1 MFEGEGQRLN
11 RYAEQGA
18 AMAMGDSRG
27 EPEAPDAIKPLD
39 WAHLAGI
46 EPRPKAFIIPSLAP
60 AGEVTLFTG
69 PGSAGKSLFAQQLAT
84 GCAGGVTTLGLEM
97 GQASAIY
104 VSCEDDEGQLH
115 FRQAAIC
122 KALDVPM
129 ADLAGKLFV
138 ASLRGALDNALMSTG
153 PDGNCILTPSYERL
167 ANLIWRTGAKLVAL
181 DNVAHLY
188 TGNEND
194 RGDVTRFVN
203 ALNRLAG
210 QTGAAILL
218 LAHTNKK
225 GDDFSGSTAWINAVR
240 SQFTIEHDADT
251 DLRTVTVGKANYSRK
266 GAEIRFA
273 WVDWAFV
280 LESELPSD
288 TAHLIRD
295 TAKAQAANEAFL
307 RCLRA
312 RGAGREVGPNLATN
326 YAPARFAEMPE
337 AKGLAKVELAK
348 AMERLLHL
356 NVIEVRQVKHKGSQT
371 KSIIAEVEQ

>member
-1 MFEGEGQRLN
+1 MFEGEGHRIA

-18 AMAMGDSRG
+18 AMSAGDSGRDN
-27 EPEAPDAIKPLD
+27 DASDDIKALD
-39 WAHLAGI
+39 WQRLALI
-46 EPRPKAFIIPSLAP
+46 EPLPKAFIIPSLAP

-84 GCAGGVTTLGLEM
+84 GCAGGVTTLGLDM
-97 GQASAIY
+97 GQAPAIY
-104 VSCEDDEGQLH
+104 LTCEDDEGQLH

-122 KALDVPM
+122 KALGVPM

-138 ASLRGALDNALMSTG
+138 ASLRGALDNALMTTG
-153 PDGNCILTPSYERL
+153 PDGNCILTPAYERL
-167 ANLIWRTGAKLVAL
+167 ASLIWRTGAKLVAL

-194 RGDVTRFVN
+194 RGEVTRFVN

-210 QTGAAILL
+210 ETGAAILL

-225 GDDFSGSTAWINAVR
+225 GDDFSGSTAWVNAVR

-251 DLRTVTVGKANYSRK
+251 DLRKVTVGKANYARK
-266 GAEIRFA
+266 GEQLSFA

-280 LESELPSD
+280 LESELPGD
-288 TAHLIRD
+288 TAHLMRE
-295 TAKAQAANEAFL
+295 TAQAQAANEAFL

-312 RGAGREVGPNLATN
+312 RGPGREVGPNLSTN

-337 AKGLAKVELAK
+337 AKGHSKQELAK

-356 NVIEVRQVKHKGSQT
+356 GLIETREVKRKGSQT
-371 KSIIAEVEQ
+371 KTIIVEAEQ

>member
-1 MFEGEGQRLN
+1 MFEGEGHRLN

-18 AMAMGDSRG
+18 ALSLDDGSR
-27 EPEAPDAIKPLD
+27 APDAADEIATLD
-39 WAHLAGI
+39 WRRLAQI
-46 EPRPKAFIIPSLAP
+46 DPQPKAFIIPSLAP

-97 GQASAIY
+97 GQAPAIY
-104 VSCEDDEGQLH
+104 LSCEDDEGQLH

-129 ADLAGKLFV
+129 ADLTGKLFV
-138 ASLRGALDNALMSTG
+138 ASLRGALDNVLMSTG
-153 PDGNCILTPSYERL
+153 PDGNCILTPSFERL

-194 RGDVTRFVN
+194 RGEVTRFVN

-225 GDDFSGSTAWINAVR
+225 GDDFSGSTAWVNAVR
-240 SQFTIEHDADT
+240 SQFTIEHDAET
-251 DLRTVTVGKANYSRK
+251 DLRTVTVGKANYARK
-266 GAEIRFA
+266 GERLSFA

-280 LESELPSD
+280 LESDLPSD
-288 TAHLIRD
+288 TAHLIRE
-295 TAKAQAANEAFL
+295 TARAQAANEAFL

-312 RGAGREVGPNLATN
+312 RGAGREVGPNLGTN

-337 AKGLAKVELAK
+337 AKGLAKVEFAK

-356 NVIEVRQVKHKGSQT
+356 RTIEVRQVKHKGSQT